1 MHSDLAGIILRLF
14 LKNLKNDIKMISRIR
29 AYFLRKTL
37 DFDKRQKIAF
47 LEELIN
53 EPILNTTIYLKA
65 LRHRSK
71 LADADSSYQDTDSYE
86 QLEFLG
92 DAVLDL
98 IVTEILFERFPN
110 ENEGFMTKLRSKI
123 VKGDS
128 LAILSQKLNLGSVVE
143 VGERAKGQG
152 IEYSNSVLAD
162 IFEAVIGAV
171 YKDKGYKKTF
181 DFVYNIIR
189 KHVNIRDL
197 VKTHDNYKSLLLEY
211 AQANKLSIPKYKV
224 VSEKG
229 PAHDKIF
236 EIQVSINNDV
246 LGNGVG
252 KNKKTAEQVAAKGA
266 LVRLKSQL
274 VADQ

>member
-1 MHSDLAGIILRLF
+1 
-14 LKNLKNDIKMISRIR
+14 MISRIR
-29 AYFLRKTL
+29 AYFLHKTL

-47 LEELIN
+47 LEGLIN
-53 EPILNTTIYLKA
+53 EPITNPSIYLKA

-71 LADADSSYQDTDSYE
+71 LADADSSYNDTDSYE

-98 IVTEILFERFPN
+98 IVTEILFERFPE

-128 LAILSQKLNLGSVVE
+128 LAVLSTKLNLGSVVE

-162 IFEAVIGAV
+162 IFEAVIGAL
-171 YKDKGYKKTF
+171 YKDKGYRKTF
-181 DFVYNIIR
+181 DFVYGII
-189 KHVNIRDL
+189 KKFVSIKDL
-197 VKTHDNYKSLLLEY
+197 VRTHDNYKSLLLEY
-211 AQANKLSIPKYKV
+211 AQANKLAIPKYKV

-266 LVRLKSQL
+266 LARLKDETAVNQ
-274 VADQ
+274 

>member
-1 MHSDLAGIILRLF
+1 
-14 LKNLKNDIKMISRIR
+14 MISRIR
-29 AYFLRKTL
+29 AYFIHKAL
-37 DFDKRQKIAF
+37 DFDKKQKIAF
-47 LEELIN
+47 LEGLIN
-53 EPILNTTIYLKA
+53 EPIMNTTIYLKA

-71 LADADSSYQDTDSYE
+71 LADADSSYIETDSYE

-98 IVTEILFERFPN
+98 IVTEILFERFPD

-128 LAILSQKLNLGSVVE
+128 LAVLSSKMQLGSVVE

-162 IFEAVIGAV
+162 IFEALIGAL
-171 YKDKGYKKTF
+171 YKDKGYQKTF
-181 DFVYNIIR
+181 DFVSEIIHKYINI
-189 KHVNIRDL
+189 KDL
-197 VKTHDNYKSLLLEY
+197 VRTHDNYKSLLLEY

-236 EIQVSINNDV
+236 EIQVSINDDV

-266 LVRLKSQL
+266 LVRLKAKMTIEQ
-274 VADQ
+274 